1 MTFTPTPCLS
11 VRHQLQNLVEYLFF
25 VHDNTDETWWRGMC
39 GTRKTL
45 KKKCNSKLVMV
56 SPTQIIYISNLN
68 EMKYIHFLPRYFF
81 SSAVNSTSS
90 GKLNNYFL
98 LSAFDFN
105 FS

>member
-1 MTFTPTPCLS
+1 MTTLMKHGGEGC
-11 VRHQLQNLVEYLFF
+11 VGQERH
-25 VHDNTDETWWRGMC
+25 WG
-39 GTRKTL
+39 
-45 KKKCNSKLVMV
+45 KKCNSKLVMV